1 MVRRLLMPRIDPNVD
16 EGTIASWLVLP
27 GHAVEA
33 GQPVVEIITDKA
45 TFELEVEAAGI
56 LRRHCASLRSV
67 VPVGYVLALLSDDP
81 DEPVPDVTE
90 ENRAVLAAYREALLG
105 TQAAGPDSAGGD
117 GQPVASGPGPRAT
130 PAARRLAARE
140 GIDLNALA
148 EGCTGVIRRR
158 DVQDAMRRREG
169 GA

>member
-16 EGTIASWLVLP
+16 EGTIAGWLVQP
-27 GHAVEA
+27 GQAVHA

-45 TFELEVEAAGI
+45 AFELEVEAAGI
-56 LRRHCASLRSV
+56 LRRHCASPRSV
-67 VPVGYVLALLSDDP
+67 VPVGYVLALLSDDA
-81 DEPVPDVTE
+81 DEPVPEVTE

-105 TQAAGPDSAGGD
+105 AP
-117 GQPVASGPGPRAT
+117 GPGPGPVQDDGAGHDPRQGLRAT

-140 GIDLNALA
+140 GIGLEALA
-148 EGCTGVIRRR
+148 ERRRGVIRRR
-158 DVQDAMRRREG
+158 DVQDEIRRRNG